1 MKSVSG
7 YNWEEL
13 KINKRILEKAKI
25 DHNFSNILTKLII
38 SRKFTE
44 EEFISLKQKPEIY
57 NPFLNNVDFENGF
70 KVLDDVIQKN
80 GKILIIGDYDVD
92 GCVSTSLLINFLNLL
107 NKNTNFYI
115 PNRFK
120 DGYGATLKLVK
131 KLTIKKIDLVIM
143 VDCGSNSNDTIK
155 YLNSQKIKSIII
167 DHHEIYKPYLR
178 SNSLINP
185 KKDCSY
191 KSYDYLCSSS
201 LTYFFIDFFI
211 KKKKIKIKFDNNL
224 IYVLLATI
232 CDVMPLRGLN
242 RIIAINTLEA
252 FSLKKNFFF
261 NKVFQK
267 KKIKRPL
274 NIYDFGFLF
283 GPLINSA
290 GRLDDPNIVI
300 ELLTKDDELLKE
312 NIINKLFILNEK
324 RKLIQDSLLKEI
336 NLEKIKKNKNKIIII
351 YENNLNEG
359 IIGILA
365 SKLKDHFNKPAIVMT
380 KSGDSFKASARS
392 TNDFNIGRYIKIA
405 IDKKIISN
413 GGGHNLAA
421 GFTINKNKILELQ
434 NFLNKMHENKVTNQS
449 KKFISKISLN
459 SLNTEFYKDIKLLRP
474 FGYLNSNPF
483 FLIENIKIIKPK
495 ILNNKYVTFFIK
507 SNSGKMFPV
516 ISFSLLDSELNKRIL
531 HYKTKM
537 NLIVQV
543 NENLWN
549 NKKNLQLIVIDVI
562 V

>member
-44 EEFISLKQKPEIY
+44 EEVISLKQKPEIY

-167 DHHEIYKPYLR
+167 DHHEIYKPYLK

-211 KKKKIKIKFDNNL
+211 KKKKIQIKFDNNL

-242 RIIAINTLEA
+242 RIIAINTLET

-336 NLEKIKKNKNKIIII
+336 NLEKIKKNKNKIIIV
-351 YENNLNEG
+351 YENILNEG

-365 SKLKDHFNKPAIVMT
+365 SKLKDYFNKPAIVMT

>member
-1 MKSVSG
+1 M
-7 YNWEEL
+7 Y
-13 KINKRILEKAKI
+13 
-25 DHNFSNILTKLII
+25 
-38 SRKFTE
+38 
-44 EEFISLKQKPEIY
+44 
-57 NPFLNNVDFENGF
+57 
-70 KVLDDVIQKN
+70 
-80 GKILIIGDYDVD
+80 
-92 GCVSTSLLINFLNLL
+92 
-107 NKNTNFYI
+107 
-115 PNRFK
+115 
-120 DGYGATLKLVK
+120 
-131 KLTIKKIDLVIM
+131 
-143 VDCGSNSNDTIK
+143 
-155 YLNSQKIKSIII
+155 
-167 DHHEIYKPYLR
+167 
-178 SNSLINP
+178 
-185 KKDCSY
+185 
-191 KSYDYLCSSS
+191 
-201 LTYFFIDFFI
+201 
-211 KKKKIKIKFDNNL
+211 
-224 IYVLLATI
+224 
-232 CDVMPLRGLN
+232 
-242 RIIAINTLEA
+242 
-252 FSLKKNFFF
+252 
-261 NKVFQK
+261 
-267 KKIKRPL
+267 
-274 NIYDFGFLF
+274 
-283 GPLINSA
+283 
-290 GRLDDPNIVI
+290 
-300 ELLTKDDELLKE
+300 E
-312 NIINKLFILNEK
+312 NI
-324 RKLIQDSLLKEI
+324 
-336 NLEKIKKNKNKIIII
+336 
-351 YENNLNEG
+351 LNEG

-365 SKLKDHFNKPAIVMT
+365 SKLKDYFNKPAIVMT

>member
-44 EEFISLKQKPEIY
+44 EEVVSLKQKPEIY

-70 KVLDDVIQKN
+70 KVLDDVIQQN

-211 KKKKIKIKFDNNL
+211 KKKKIQIKFDNNL

-242 RIIAINTLEA
+242 RIIAINTLET

-336 NLEKIKKNKNKIIII
+336 NLEKIKKNKNKIIIV
-351 YENNLNEG
+351 YENILNEG

-365 SKLKDHFNKPAIVMT
+365 SKLKDYFNKPAIVMT